1 MTPYYYLVTGVQR
14 AQSAVEY
21 LFMVVAVLIL
31 VAIAMS
37 YIIASMRE
45 ISAVVSNYTAE
56 MREELIENL

>member
-1 MTPYYYLVTGVQR
+1 VQR
-14 AQSAVEY
+14 AQSALEY
-21 LFMVVAVLIL
+21 LFMVAAVLIL

-37 YIIASMRE
+37 YIITSMRD